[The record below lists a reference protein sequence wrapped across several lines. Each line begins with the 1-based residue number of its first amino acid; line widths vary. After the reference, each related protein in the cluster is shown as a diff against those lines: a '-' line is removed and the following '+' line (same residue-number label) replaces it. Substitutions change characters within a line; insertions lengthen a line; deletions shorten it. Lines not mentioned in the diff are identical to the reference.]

1 MPCKKQG
8 GIKFNINGNPYFNL
22 VLVYNVAGGGNVYAM
37 AMKGGNSAWCTMGR
51 NWGQNW
57 QSSVK
62 LTGQGLSFRVTLGS
76 GKMLVFNNVAPSSW
90 QFGQTYQA
98 SSNFWST
105 FLCLQRTDQPR
116 ALHRPNARRA
126 WDHCLQIFRGSC
138 GVYINRAKVHPL
150 LCTLTTFR
158 DRGGVKIYMS
168 PLSRG

>member
-98 SSNFWST
+98 SSNF
-105 FLCLQRTDQPR
+105 
-116 ALHRPNARRA
+116 
-126 WDHCLQIFRGSC
+126 
-138 GVYINRAKVHPL
+138 
-150 LCTLTTFR
+150 
-158 DRGGVKIYMS
+158 
-168 PLSRG
+168 